1 MGTRIRKRLHLSKI
15 LATAEKTTV
24 KLISSPE
31 SVLPVALAA
40 MERTPDPRL
49 REVMAALTRH
59 LHAFVQEVRLTE
71 AEFEHALN
79 FLVAIGQATGEKKNE
94 VVLLADTL
102 GVSTL
107 VALLNNPGDDAT
119 GGESLTALLGPF
131 WRERSPACETGESI
145 ARAGTP
151 GVPLEVSGTV
161 RDQLGQPV
169 PGAVVDVWQA
179 SPVGLYENQDDGQPD
194 MNLRGHFTA
203 DAQGRYF
210 LRSVVPAGYPVPTDG
225 PCGDLLRAQL
235 RHPNRPAHLHFMI
248 SKPGFKVRVSQVFA
262 DTDENLESDPVF
274 GVTKP
279 LVGRFQLNAD
289 GTQATLRHDFT
300 LEPGETVFPKAPI
313 P

>member
-1 MGTRIRKRLHLSKI
+1 MN
-15 LATAEKTTV
+15 
-24 KLISSPE
+24 LISSPE
-31 SVLPVALAA
+31 SVLTAAVAA

-49 REVMAALTRH
+49 RELMTALTRH

-71 AEFEHALN
+71 AEFERALD
-79 FLVAIGQATGEKKNE
+79 FLVAIGQATGPKKNE
-94 VVLLADTL
+94 VVLAADML

-107 VALLNNPGDDAT
+107 VALINNPGNH
-119 GGESLTALLGPF
+119 GGESLAALLGPF
-131 WRERSPACETGESI
+131 WRERSPPCESGETI

-151 GVPLEVSGTV
+151 GVPLEVRGTV
-161 RDQLGQPV
+161 RDLQGQPV
-169 PGAVVDVWQA
+169 AGAVVDVWQA
-179 SPVGLYENQDDGQPD
+179 SPVGLYENQDDNQPD
-194 MNLRGHFTA
+194 MNLRGRFTT
-203 DAQGRYF
+203 DAQGQFF

-225 PCGDLLRAQL
+225 PCGELLRAQQ

-274 GVTKP
+274 GVTLP
-279 LVGRFQLNAD
+279 LVGRFELNAG
-289 GTQATLRHDFT
+289 GTQASLRHDFM